1 MSTNGSQDQTP
12 VTNIAGFAVTF
23 SWQPGI
29 CLPSWQPGLAE
40 NNHSNIWYFCSNL
53 SESPRNLTMLA
64 SLSLPANVGPTLTTS
79 SLTISFYLTISSTW
93 ASLLFLSPH
102 YLLAHYLLVTIFSSL
117 TISLSSLIISPPASL
132 SPYQAS
138 LSPVNFIIIGIPQR

>member
-79 SLTISFYLTISSTW
+79 SLTISFYLTISSTC
-93 ASLLFLSPH
+93 ASLFLSPH
-102 YLLAHYLLVTIFSSL
+102 TS
-117 TISLSSLIISPPASL
+117 SLSSPASL
-132 SPYQAS
+132 SLPPHYLWQLQAS
-138 LSPVNFIIIGIPQR
+138 LSPSTSLSPPPGPHYYSFHLTIS